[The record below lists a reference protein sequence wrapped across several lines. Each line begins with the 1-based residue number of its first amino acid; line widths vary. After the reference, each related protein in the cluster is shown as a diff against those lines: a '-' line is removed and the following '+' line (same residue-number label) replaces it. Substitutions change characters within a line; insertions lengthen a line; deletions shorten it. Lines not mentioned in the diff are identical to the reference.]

1 MGHLRDHPSLPK
13 GNFMIRIIIKLC
25 LLSICYSILFMIV
38 SLVSAI
44 DLILLTFKKN
54 HTTFF
59 DKFIDFISDRIE
71 DFEEV
76 LYD

>member
-1 MGHLRDHPSLPK
+1 
-13 GNFMIRIIIKLC
+13 
-25 LLSICYSILFMIV
+25 MIV